1 METIIITRLADLKA
15 GDRLVSFGGTPYQKP
30 LVVQSPLGPIE
41 QGSPVHGVR
50 ITPPEGSGIDWIFY
64 PSQMDGYGMTIER
77 RSQ

>member
-15 GDRLVSFGGTPYQKP
+15 GDRLVSFDGTPYQKL

-41 QGSPVHGVR
+41 QGSSVRVVR
-50 ITPPEGSGIDWIFY
+50 ITPPEGSGIDWVFY
-64 PSQMDGYGMTIER
+64 LSQMDGYDMTIER